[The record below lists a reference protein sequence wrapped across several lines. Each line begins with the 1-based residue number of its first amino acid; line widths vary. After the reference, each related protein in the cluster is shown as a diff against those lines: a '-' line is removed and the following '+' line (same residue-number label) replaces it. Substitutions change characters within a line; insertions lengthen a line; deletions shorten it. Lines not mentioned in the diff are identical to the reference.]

1 MNCLNLN
8 YTTQFLILI
17 GEVGL
22 EANWPKGYRIG
33 RRQMVTVLDKM
44 ITQDVMKTLLA
55 VLAVIVVIIVSRQFI
70 RVLDKVIE
78 GQVSNETLLTI
89 LGLKIIV
96 ASVSFL
102 PASLFMTVLMV
113 LGRMYRDQEMA
124 AISSAGG
131 GSGTIYRAL
140 FLLIFPLSVLTI
152 GLSTYVAPW
161 AEARMEQLMHEDTQS
176 TNLRGIGAG
185 KFSEY
190 YSQGDVVVYVEK
202 ISADKKM
209 HKVFVQSRQSG
220 SLAIVTAEAGK
231 VQELTDGRYIILDDG
246 ERIQGLPGSL
256 NYVIEQ
262 FVEYAVRIEEKTGA
276 IDFDRAAVPVDML
289 WKSDSIRDIAEL
301 QRRFSTPLGMILLS
315 FIAVPLAQISPRGGV
330 YGNMLVGFLIY
341 FSYGNLSRVSQSWV
355 MNETIPAWL
364 GGVGV
369 NLLLLLVGAVLLAR
383 LYGWTWTILKVREK
397 VAR

>member
-1 MNCLNLN
+1 M
-8 YTTQFLILI
+8 
-17 GEVGL
+17 GL
-22 EANWPKGYRIG
+22 EANWPKGYKSA
-33 RRQMVTVLDKM
+33 RRQLITILDKM
-44 ITQDVMKTLLA
+44 IMQDVMKTLLS
-55 VLAVIVVIIVSRQFI
+55 VLTVIVVIIVSRQFI
-70 RVLDKVIE
+70 RILDKALE

-89 LGLKIIV
+89 LGLKTIV
-96 ASVSFL
+96 AGVSFL

-140 FLLIFPLSVLTI
+140 FLLIFPLSVLAI
-152 GLSTYVAPW
+152 GLSMYVAPW

-190 YSQGDVVVYVEK
+190 YSQGDVVVYVEN
-202 ISADKKM
+202 ISTDNKM
-209 HKVFVQSRQSG
+209 HKVFVQNRQPG
-220 SLAIVTAEAGK
+220 SLAIITAESGN
-231 VQELTDGRYIILDDG
+231 VQDLTDGRYIILANG

-256 NYVIEQ
+256 NYIIEQ

-276 IDFDRAAVPVDML
+276 IDLDRAAVPANLL
-289 WKSDSIRDIAEL
+289 WQSDSIRDVAEL
-301 QRRFSTPLGMILLS
+301 QRRFSVSLGMILLS

-364 GGVGV
+364 GGMGV
-369 NLLLLLVGAVLLAR
+369 NLLLLLVGGVLLAR
-383 LYGWTWTILKVREK
+383 LYGWTWIILKLREK
-397 VAR
+397 VTR